1 MAIQPR
7 AASSPPRRPWY
18 VNLKPASERLTYLLI
33 EELERLMEAR
43 DTRDSAVVRSF
54 LAKYRALAGGGNVMA
69 AELGVGRGRGSVA
82 VLYAHSPGAGVI
94 RWVPALVVPM
104 STRLD
109 RIMRECGKGT
119 RFEYEAE
126 RERDV
131 WGALVPRMPP
141 IIPSVAI
148 QVVCIRR

>member
-7 AASSPPRRPWY
+7 AAPSPPHRPWY
-18 VNLKPASERLTYLLI
+18 VKAKTPSERLTYLLI
-33 EELERLMEAR
+33 QELERLMETR
-43 DTRDSAVVRSF
+43 DKRDSAVVRSF
-54 LAKYRALAGGGNVMA
+54 LVKFRALLGDGNVMA
-69 AELGVGRGRGSVA
+69 AELSIGRGRGNTA

-109 RIMRECGKGT
+109 RIMRECGKGE
-119 RFEYEAE
+119 RFEHRAE

-131 WGALVPRMPP
+131 WGALVPRKAPV
-141 IIPSVAI
+141 IPSVKI
-148 QVVCIRR
+148 QLLSIRP

>member
-18 VNLKPASERLTYLLI
+18 VNLKPPSERLTHLLI
-33 EELERLMEAR
+33 EELEHLMETR
-43 DTRDSAVVRSF
+43 DTRDSAVIRSF
-54 LAKYRALAGGGNVMA
+54 LAKFRALVGDGNVMA
-69 AELGVGRGRGSVA
+69 AELSMGKGRGNAA
-82 VLYAHSPGAGVI
+82 VLYAYSPGAGVI

-109 RIMRECGKGT
+109 RIMRECGKGR
-119 RFEYEAE
+119 RFDYEAE

-131 WGALVPRMPP
+131 WGAIVPRKAPVMPT
-141 IIPSVAI
+141 VKI
-148 QVVCIRR
+148 QVFSL

>member
-7 AASSPPRRPWY
+7 AASSPPHRPWY
-18 VNLKPASERLTYLLI
+18 VDLKPPSERLTYLLI
-33 EELERLMEAR
+33 EELERLMETR
-43 DTRDSAVVRSF
+43 EKRDSAVVRSF
-54 LAKYRALAGGGNVMA
+54 LAKFRALSGAGNVMA
-69 AELGVGRGRGSVA
+69 AELSIGKGRGNAA

-109 RIMRECGKGT
+109 RIMRECGKGR
-119 RFEYEAE
+119 RFEHQVE

-131 WGALVPRMPP
+131 WGALVPQQAPV
-141 IIPSVAI
+141 IPAVAI
-148 QVVCIRR
+148 QLLSIRP